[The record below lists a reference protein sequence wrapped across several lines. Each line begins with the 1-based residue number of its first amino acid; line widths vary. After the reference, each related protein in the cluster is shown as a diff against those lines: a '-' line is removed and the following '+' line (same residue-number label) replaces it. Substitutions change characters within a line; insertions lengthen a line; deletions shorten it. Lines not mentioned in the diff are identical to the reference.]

1 MHAITRLEA
10 SIAVESAMVGRIEE
24 SERVITAAA
33 ADAAAADDDDDDAAA
48 AAARVRDAKPVHID
62 ACGGDDKT
70 V

>member
-10 SIAVESAMVGRIEE
+10 SIAVESAVVGRIEE

-48 AAARVRDAKPVHID
+48 AARVRDAKPVHID
-62 ACGGDDKT
+62 ACGGDDKA

>member
-10 SIAVESAMVGRIEE
+10 SIAVESAVVGRIEE

-33 ADAAAADDDDDDAAA
+33 ADAADDDDDDAAA

>member
-1 MHAITRLEA
+1 
-10 SIAVESAMVGRIEE
+10 MVGRIEE
-24 SERVITAAA
+24 SGRVITAAA
-33 ADAAAADDDDDDAAA
+33 ADAAADDDDDDDAA